1 MTLVSRQ
8 NSLIIPNQILMHH
21 VSPFPCQIHEQQKSG
36 YKAEIQSLTHI
47 AHDYL
52 TSSYIP
58 TKIRQGGWIT

>member
-1 MTLVSRQ
+1 M
-8 NSLIIPNQILMHH
+8 PHA
-21 VSPFPCQIHEQQKSG
+21 SPFPCQIHEQQKAG

-47 AHDYL
+47 AQDYL